1 MSDRSDEVT
10 ESRDSEDLL
19 EETDRLLSDAGLE
32 SGGDESSASADR
44 LSDTSADLSAES
56 THEMPSD
63 DTKTD
68 SSRLEG
74 VRSWLSAD
82 SYFSPRAFF
91 AFVLLIGAGLLAG
104 GMAIPIAGRIIGILG
119 VAFAVGLLT
128 SRRRYLELTAAG
140 TTVGGVSA
148 VASNAFLAA
157 AGSFET
163 VVAVGVA
170 VGLVAS
176 LVGYYFGRD
185 LRNGLTR
192 EVR

>member
-10 ESRDSEDLL
+10 ESRDTEDLL

-82 SYFSPRAFF
+82 SYFSPRAFL

-104 GMAIPIAGRIIGILG
+104 GMTIPIAGRIIGILG

-176 LVGYYFGRD
+176 LIGYYFGRD

-192 EVR
+192 EVP